1 MAHKSSSAGTNIG
14 EILLR
19 EGLITN
25 AQLDMALAR
34 QKETD
39 KPLMRILVENGFI
52 DETRR
57 LNFFKRQFGIPLIS
71 LTTIQIDPILYTYI
85 PAQIARRH
93 HLVPIKL
100 DRDGLVV
107 AMEDPSDLVLIDNL
121 KELVGLRIKPVV
133 APSAEI
139 QAALEGYPE
148 EEAPE
153 KVIER
158 AEKFDPAVR
167 FFSWFFLPIM
177 SAALLVGMAGM
188 LTLYEPFQ
196 RWLQS
201 HLADSVTK
209 SAQAFTVFLY
219 FFLTWGVWTIIM
231 YEIRGL
237 VFDDFQWR
245 DPAELGPPR
254 GRKKAM
260 LLSLLFGWL
269 GIDRLYL
276 GYRGPGI
283 LKLLTLGL
291 LGFWWIFD
299 FVLLLL
305 NKIPDAAGR
314 ALES

>member
-1 MAHKSSSAGTNIG
+1 
-14 EILLR
+14 
-19 EGLITN
+19 
-25 AQLDMALAR
+25 MALAR

-39 KPLMRILVENGFI
+39 MPLMRILVENGFI

-71 LTTIQIDPILYTYI
+71 LESVQIDPILYTYI
-85 PAQIARRH
+85 PAHIARRH
-93 HLVPIKL
+93 HLVPVKL

-139 QAALEGYPE
+139 QAALDGYPE
-148 EEAPE
+148 EKVPE
-153 KVIER
+153 EVIER
-158 AEKFDPAVR
+158 AERFDPAVR

-177 SAALLVGMAGM
+177 SATLLITIVLL
-188 LTLYEPFQ
+188 LTTYEPFQ
-196 RWLQS
+196 RWLQNQ
-201 HLADSVTK
+201 LADNTTK

-219 FFLTWGVWTIIM
+219 FFLSWGVWTLIM

-237 VFDDFQWR
+237 VFDDLQWR
-245 DPAELGPPR
+245 EPAELGPPR
-254 GRKKAM
+254 KRTKAV
-260 LLSLLFGWL
+260 LLSLLGGWL
-269 GIDRLYL
+269 GLDRFYL
-276 GYRGPGI
+276 GYPRMGV

-291 LGFWWIFD
+291 CGFWWILD
-299 FVLLLL
+299 VILLLA

-314 ALES
+314 PLE

>member
-1 MAHKSSSAGTNIG
+1 MPHRSSSAGTNIG

-39 KPLMRILVENGFI
+39 KPLMRILVESGFI

-71 LTTIQIDPILYTYI
+71 LEGIQIDPILYTYI
-85 PAQIARRH
+85 PGPIARRH
-93 HLVPIKL
+93 HLVPVKL

-139 QAALEGYPE
+139 AAALEGYPE
-148 EEAPE
+148 EEVPE

-158 AEKFDPAVR
+158 AERFDPAVR

-177 SAALLVGMAGM
+177 SAALLAMLAGM
-188 LTLYEPFQ
+188 LTFYEPFQ
-196 RWLQS
+196 RWLQNQ
-201 HLADSVTK
+201 LADNVTK
-209 SAQAFTVFLY
+209 NAQAFTVFLY

-231 YEIRGL
+231 FEIRGL
-237 VFDDFQWR
+237 VFDDLQWR

-254 GRKKAM
+254 KRKKAL
-260 LLSLLFGWL
+260 LLSLLLGWL
-269 GIDRLYL
+269 GADRFYL
-276 GYRGPGI
+276 GYTRMGV
-283 LKLLTLGL
+283 LKLVTLGL

-299 FVLLLL
+299 LLLL
-305 NKIPDAAGR
+305 LANKIPDAAGR
-314 ALES
+314 PLE

>member
-1 MAHKSSSAGTNIG
+1 
-14 EILLR
+14 LR

-34 QKETD
+34 QKETN
-39 KPLMRILVENGFI
+39 KPLMRILVESGFI

-71 LTTIQIDPILYTYI
+71 LEGIQIDPILYTYI
-85 PAQIARRH
+85 PGPIARRH
-93 HLVPIKL
+93 HLVPVKL

-139 QAALEGYPE
+139 AAALEGYPE
-148 EEAPE
+148 EEVPE

-158 AEKFDPAVR
+158 VERFDPAVR

-177 SAALLVGMAGM
+177 SAALLAMLAGM

-196 RWLQS
+196 RWLQNQ
-201 HLADSVTK
+201 LADNVTK
-209 SAQAFTVFLY
+209 NAQAFTVFLY

-231 YEIRGL
+231 FEIRGL
-237 VFDDFQWR
+237 VFDDLQWR

-254 GRKKAM
+254 KRKKAL
-260 LLSLLFGWL
+260 LLSLLLGWL
-269 GIDRLYL
+269 GADRFYL
-276 GYRGPGI
+276 GYTRMGV
-283 LKLLTLGL
+283 LKLVTLGL

-299 FVLLLL
+299 LLLL
-305 NKIPDAAGR
+305 LANKIPDAAGR
-314 ALES
+314 PLE

>member
-1 MAHKSSSAGTNIG
+1 
-14 EILLR
+14 LR

-34 QKETD
+34 QKETN
-39 KPLMRILVENGFI
+39 KPLMRILVESGFI

-71 LTTIQIDPILYTYI
+71 LEGIQIDPILYTYI
-85 PAQIARRH
+85 PGPIARRH
-93 HLVPIKL
+93 HLVPVKL

-139 QAALEGYPE
+139 AAALEGYPE
-148 EEAPE
+148 EEVPE

-158 AEKFDPAVR
+158 AERFDPAVR

-177 SAALLVGMAGM
+177 SAALLAMLAGM

-196 RWLQS
+196 RWLQNQ
-201 HLADSVTK
+201 LADNVTK
-209 SAQAFTVFLY
+209 NAQAFTVFLY

-231 YEIRGL
+231 FEIRGL
-237 VFDDFQWR
+237 VFDDLQWR

-254 GRKKAM
+254 KRKKAL
-260 LLSLLFGWL
+260 LLSLLLGWL
-269 GIDRLYL
+269 GADRFYL
-276 GYRGPGI
+276 GYTRMGV
-283 LKLLTLGL
+283 LKLVTLGL
-291 LGFWWIFD
+291 FGFWWIFD
-299 FVLLLL
+299 LLLL
-305 NKIPDAAGR
+305 LANKIPDAAGR
-314 ALES
+314 PLE

>member
-1 MAHKSSSAGTNIG
+1 M
-14 EILLR
+14 LR

-25 AQLDMALAR
+25 AQLDIALAR

-39 KPLMRILVENGFI
+39 QPLMRILVESGFI

-71 LTTIQIDPILYTYI
+71 LESVTIDPILYTYI
-85 PAQIARRH
+85 PAHLARRH
-93 HLVPIKL
+93 HLVPVKL

-148 EEAPE
+148 EAAPE
-153 KVIER
+153 KVLER
-158 AEKFDPAVR
+158 AERFDPAVR

-177 SAALLVGMAGM
+177 SSAM
-188 LTLYEPFQ
+188 LFLIASLITWYEPFQ
-196 RWLQS
+196 RWLRN

-219 FFLTWGVWTIIM
+219 FFLTWGVWTIIV

-237 VFDDFQWR
+237 VFDDLQWKE
-245 DPAELGPPR
+245 PAELGEPR
-254 GRKKAM
+254 KRKKALWLA
-260 LLSLLFGWL
+260 LLLGWL
-269 GIDRLYL
+269 GLDRFYL
-276 GYRGPGI
+276 GYTRMGI

-291 LGFWWIFD
+291 LGFWWIMD
-299 FVLLLL
+299 AILLIAD
-305 NKIPDAAGR
+305 KVPDAAGR
-314 ALES
+314 PLE

>member
-1 MAHKSSSAGTNIG
+1 M
-14 EILLR
+14 R

-34 QKETD
+34 QKETN
-39 KPLMRILVENGFI
+39 KPLMRILVESGFI

-71 LTTIQIDPILYTYI
+71 LEGIQIDPILYTYI
-85 PAQIARRH
+85 PGPIARRH
-93 HLVPIKL
+93 HLVPVKL

-139 QAALEGYPE
+139 AAALEGYPE
-148 EEAPE
+148 EEVPE

-158 AEKFDPAVR
+158 AERFDPAVR

-177 SAALLVGMAGM
+177 SAALLAMLAGM

-196 RWLQS
+196 RWLQNQ
-201 HLADSVTK
+201 LADNVTK
-209 SAQAFTVFLY
+209 NAQAFTVFLY

-231 YEIRGL
+231 FEIRGL
-237 VFDDFQWR
+237 VFDDLQWR

-254 GRKKAM
+254 KRKKAL
-260 LLSLLFGWL
+260 LLSLLLGWL
-269 GIDRLYL
+269 GADRFYL
-276 GYRGPGI
+276 GYTRMGV
-283 LKLLTLGL
+283 LKLVTLGL
-291 LGFWWIFD
+291 FGFWWIFD
-299 FVLLLL
+299 LLLL
-305 NKIPDAAGR
+305 LANKIPDAAGR
-314 ALES
+314 PLE

>member
-1 MAHKSSSAGTNIG
+1 MPHRSSSAGTNIG

-39 KPLMRILVENGFI
+39 MPLMRILVENGFI

-71 LTTIQIDPILYTYI
+71 LESVQIDPILYTYI
-85 PAQIARRH
+85 PAHIARRH
-93 HLVPIKL
+93 HLVPVKL

-148 EEAPE
+148 EKVPE
-153 KVIER
+153 EVIER
-158 AEKFDPAVR
+158 AERFDPAVR

-177 SAALLVGMAGM
+177 SAALLITIVLL
-188 LTLYEPFQ
+188 LTTYEPFQ
-196 RWLQS
+196 RWLQNQ
-201 HLADSVTK
+201 LADNTTK

-219 FFLTWGVWTIIM
+219 FFLSWGVWTLIM

-237 VFDDFQWR
+237 VFDDLQWR
-245 DPAELGPPR
+245 EPAELGPPR
-254 GRKKAM
+254 KRTKAV
-260 LLSLLFGWL
+260 LLSLLGGWL
-269 GIDRLYL
+269 GLDRFYL
-276 GYRGPGI
+276 GYPRMGV

-291 LGFWWIFD
+291 CGFWWILD
-299 FVLLLL
+299 VILLLA

-314 ALES
+314 PLE

>member
-1 MAHKSSSAGTNIG
+1 MPHKSSSAGTNIG

-34 QKETD
+34 QRETD
-39 KPLMRILVENGFI
+39 KPLMRILVESGFI

-71 LTTIQIDPILYTYI
+71 LETIQIDPILYTYI

-148 EEAPE
+148 EEVSE

-167 FFSWFFLPIM
+167 FFSWFFLPMM
-177 SAALLVGMAGM
+177 SAALLVGMAAM

-196 RWLQS
+196 RWLQN
-201 HLADSVTK
+201 HLADNVTK

-254 GRKKAM
+254 SRKKAM
-260 LLSLLFGWL
+260 FISLFFGWL
-269 GIDRLYL
+269 GIDRFYL

-291 LGFWWIFD
+291 VGFWWIFD

-314 ALES
+314 PLE